1 LIDLKKNTC
10 YNVKNIFC
18 RARICVLDV
27 TKNDLL
33 SRYLIVRVRRP
44 QRIKKQKEKNLFGGF
59 YEKQKTETLITLSLF
74 RVPPLYAVCRD
85 GRL

>member
-1 LIDLKKNTC
+1 MIDLKKNTC

-33 SRYLIVRVRRP
+33 SRYLDCESETP
-44 QRIKKQKEKNLFGGF
+44 TKNKNQKEKNLFGGF
-59 YEKQKTETLITLSLF
+59 YEKQKTETRITLSLF